1 MVLAKKALVRGG
13 DCIIGVPAPRD
24 FSLRVC
30 LRLQP
35 SGLGVALGEALPSL
49 VGLELSEPLV
59 RSESRPPSPN
69 DFVFLSDFTP
79 FPNLV
84 DFGNLTLFCYG
95 SVFARTRWGV
105 TRDDHSSR

>member
-1 MVLAKKALVRGG
+1 MRGG
-13 DCIIGVPAPRD
+13 VCIIGVPAARD
-24 FSLRVC
+24 FSLRGS
-30 LRLQP
+30 LSLQP
-35 SGLGVALGEALPSL
+35 SGLGVALGQAMPSL

-59 RSESRPPSPN
+59 GSESRPPSPN